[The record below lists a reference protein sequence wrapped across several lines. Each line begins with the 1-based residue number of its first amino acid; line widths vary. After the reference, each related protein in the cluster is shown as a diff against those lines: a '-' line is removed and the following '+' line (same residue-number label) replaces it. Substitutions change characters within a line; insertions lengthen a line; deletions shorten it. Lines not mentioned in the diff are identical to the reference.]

1 VQLVAVC
8 WKRDNR
14 LRPARQ
20 STTDPSRRLKSA
32 SHFWEQTTTPC
43 CWVFRCGPPQ
53 LRLDVDAARLRLG
66 GWRGGAISARV
77 AAWRRR
83 RRVVEDARNPRLRR
97 HVSHLPARLPLY
109 RRSCRHGAADSPSRP
124 TSALQ
129 RALTDTRNPPS
140 GRRVS
145 RLSVRC
151 CGCEVGSVSPFS
163 REGGKP

>member
-1 VQLVAVC
+1 MRVSAQRRRLPLLADLRVSPRFSPAC
-8 WKRDNR
+8 DLGATRDPPSVE
-14 LRPARQ
+14 LHGWA
-20 STTDPSRRLKSA
+20 SRR
-32 SHFWEQTTTPC
+32 P
-43 CWVFRCGPPQ
+43 
-53 LRLDVDAARLRLG
+53 
-66 GWRGGAISARV
+66 
-77 AAWRRR
+77 

-124 TSALQ
+124 TSVLQ